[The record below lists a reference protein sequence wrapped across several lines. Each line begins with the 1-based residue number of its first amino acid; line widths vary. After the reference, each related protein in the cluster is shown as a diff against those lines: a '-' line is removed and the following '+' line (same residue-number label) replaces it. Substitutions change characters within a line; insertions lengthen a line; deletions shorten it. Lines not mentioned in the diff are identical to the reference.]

1 MELLFGAEDDNMNIV
16 FPTCPVCLRPN
27 VSFWV
32 FAPAGVGVS
41 GNGAIGDNV
50 CGDSTKRPRISV
62 IFRVHNIADNSSAVP
77 PPKAKSHL

>member
-1 MELLFGAEDDNMNIV
+1 M
-16 FPTCPVCLRPN
+16 PVPPCLNTR
-27 VSFWV
+27 VGD
-32 FAPAGVGVS
+32 ADPAGVGVS
-41 GNGAIGDNV
+41 GDGAIGDNV